1 MSALQYAREP
11 SPEMLEET
19 QQIRAIR
26 IVSLPCELQS
36 TYDVSMFVKQMI
48 GLDSDSVN
56 IVPMQTNSGV
66 RYRSAFLDIIINKD
80 SDVECLQQIADFGI
94 TIQGSDIPG
103 GIHFDNG
110 KSMSHM
116 KVTSA
121 KPHSPS
127 KDTLVLEDGEWSSIY
142 IPVIP
147 SDLTMD
153 NGDMRYNEHDT
164 LVEFFE
170 DQLKIGEVSRIDFM
184 SKTVPGT
191 DREARCAY
199 VHFDKW
205 YDNQTS
211 KLVRKTISSK
221 GEFSCNGFY
230 DGFEFRKFERS
241 RFITLKV
248 NHKPIPAATEDM
260 NIHQLAARVKML
272 EEQNA
277 RLEEQLVKPPTVEEA
292 FKQLRKKMEEFKGVS
307 EELFEKYGSSDAA
320 EAAGVWESP
329 EYKEYAFDYVGTL
342 NELYEEFVP
351 VIFRGM

>member
-1 MSALQYAREP
+1 MSSVAAVREP
-11 SPEMLEET
+11 SPEMLAEV
-19 QQIRAIR
+19 QPICAIR
-26 IVSLPCELQS
+26 LISLPCELRS

-56 IVPMQTNSGV
+56 IVPMKTDAGV
-66 RYRSAFLDIIINKD
+66 CYRSAFLDIIINKD

-110 KSMSHM
+110 KPMSHM
-116 KVTSA
+116 KITGA

-127 KDTLVLEDGEWSSIY
+127 KDTLVLQDGEWSSIY

-205 YDNQTS
+205 YDNQTA
-211 KLVRKTISSK
+211 KLVRKTIAAK

-248 NHKPIPAATEDM
+248 NHKPIPAATDDM
-260 NIHQLAARVKML
+260 NIHQLAARVKVL

-277 RLEEQLVKPPTVEEA
+277 RLEEQIVKPITMEEA
-292 FKQLRKKMEEFKGVS
+292 FNQLRKKMEEFKVVS
-307 EELFEKYGSSDAA
+307 SELMAKYGTNDAVN
-320 EAAGVWESP
+320 EAGVFDTP
-329 EYKEYAFDYVGTL
+329 DYNQYNFDYMGAISV
-342 NELYEEFVP
+342 LYDEFVP
-351 VIFRGM
+351 IAFRDM